1 MTVLWFAFGI
11 YILGIALVLFLRPTM
26 MFRPGNGTWKEFGI
40 SNNGSYT
47 VFPFWLFTLVWA
59 LLSYVFAT
67 LGTVFFAGLA
77 LKSLPKHDG
86 ITPISTVEPPT
97 TASTASVGS
106 VASATSVGSI
116 ARAPGYYIFESPK
129 VGAPK
134 YVYFGTSPPTADD
147 LVAHA

>member
-97 TASTASVGS
+97 GSVGS
-106 VASATSVGSI
+106 VGSV